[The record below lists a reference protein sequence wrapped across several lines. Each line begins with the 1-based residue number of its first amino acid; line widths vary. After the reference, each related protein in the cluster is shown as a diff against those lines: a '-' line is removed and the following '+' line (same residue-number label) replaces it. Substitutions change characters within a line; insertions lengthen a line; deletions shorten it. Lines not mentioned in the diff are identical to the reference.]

1 MARREGLDNLRFDAL
16 SNTFDDFQVYDKGR
30 FFGKQK
36 WDSRSVS
43 VVHVGVDTVKQ
54 LYSGMVKQNVF
65 DFVSEAYDS
74 GLQRI
79 TIDGYIWKL
88 GSGRFGGY
96 RYSLNNPDL
105 GILVLFGSF
114 YTESK
119 YEADHLK
126 IEVSPH
132 YILNK
137 TLDSLQECIDEFA
150 DIFIHLR
157 KYTGV
162 AVHLCVDVQGWEPPS
177 DLDSKLVTRAKTVRK
192 FSGESE
198 ISFER
203 HAIARV
209 YGQGQ
214 TFTFGGAASLQFSVY
229 NKSKLISKNENV
241 CEYWHSVYSAR
252 CVVDGEDFHDP
263 DSDIPVFKKDV
274 DVWRIEARFHHS
286 VVAQFSMSL
295 GEGEDLRSFKSL
307 GKHLTGLWR
316 YALNNFRL
324 DDSPTYISTVWQFF
338 RDDVEFNHDA
348 NSLVYRRVFKKTD
361 FNTPPSERVLK
372 IVFGLL
378 CSCYRKLKYDLDR
391 AFFHF
396 QNSGIYSQFIDMLLK
411 RNGWKLSPSAV
422 FSEDDFPYYNAIDA
436 EFDILR
442 LMELKLFP
450 PQPLALESENV

>member
-1 MARREGLDNLRFDAL
+1 MACAKGLDNLRFD
-16 SNTFDDFQVYDKGR
+16 FDTGSFDKYHVSEKGR
-30 FFGKQK
+30 FFGKEK
-36 WDSRSVS
+36 WDFRSIS

-65 DFVSEAYDS
+65 DFVSEAYDA
-74 GLQRI
+74 GLQRV

-114 YTESK
+114 YTESC
-119 YEADHLK
+119 YEGDHLK
-126 IEVSPH
+126 IELSPH

-137 TLDSLQECIDEFA
+137 GLNDLQDCIDEFA

-157 KYTGV
+157 QYTGV
-162 AVHLCVDVQGWEPPS
+162 AVHLCVDVQGWQPPN
-177 DLDSKLVTRAKTVRK
+177 DLDYKLVTRAKKVRK

-198 ISFER
+198 MTFER
-203 HAIARV
+203 HAIATV
-209 YGQGQ
+209 YGQGE

-229 NKSKLISKNENV
+229 NKSKLIVKNENV
-241 CEYWHSVYSAR
+241 REYWHSVYSAC

-263 DSDIPVFKKDV
+263 ESDKPVFKKDV
-274 DVWRIEARFHHS
+274 DVWRIESRFHHS
-286 VVAQFSMSL
+286 VVVQFSL
-295 GEGEDLRSFKSL
+295 ALGEDLRSFREL

-316 YALNNFRL
+316 YSLNNFRL
-324 DDSPTYISTVWQFF
+324 DDSPTYISVVWQFL

-361 FNTPPSERVLK
+361 FDVPPSERVLK

-378 CSCYRKLKYDLDR
+378 CSCYRKLKYDMEK
-391 AFFHF
+391 AFLAF
-396 QNSGIYSQFIDMLLK
+396 QNCGIYSVFVDMLID
-411 RNGWKLSPSAV
+411 RNSWRLSPYQV
-422 FSEDDFPYYNAIDA
+422 MSEDFGDCYYNHIDA
-436 EFDILR
+436 EFDIR
-442 LMELKLFP
+442 HAMELKLFP
-450 PQPLALESENV
+450 PEPLALESQNV